1 MSSFL
6 LRALVTFTGAC
17 VLVVEVLATR
27 ILAPHFGSSLYTLSS
42 VLGVTLG
49 ALSVGYYIG
58 GIIADKH
65 PSWRTLG
72 ILIVLSGVTTILIWP
87 FSLSVLPALGRSL
100 SGGSGPLVGSI
111 LLFLVPCGILGMFSP
126 YAVALEA
133 RFIPGHA
140 AGRAAGNIFFWSTLG
155 SIAGS
160 IAAGFT
166 LIPLLGIKLLIA
178 AIGLSLLTVGAVM
191 MLLTMKKGR
200 GIGFL
205 ISCLF
210 LASSALSVPER
221 SQAVY
226 AVDGVYQRI
235 TVQDVAMDI
244 AGNNLRVLW
253 QDRNASSAVHLEDD
267 ELAFDYMRPV
277 AAAWTGR
284 EPPRRSLVIGAGA
297 FIVPGYIAKTLPD
310 AEVDVV
316 DIEPGLEDIA
326 TRFFRYEPTP
336 RVRSIIA
343 DGRTHVRDSKPY
355 DLIMG
360 DAYQATHSIPPHLT
374 TQEFFALVKDHL
386 TDEGMFIG
394 NFIGSI
400 ETSKKTYLPAAM
412 KTLLSVFPE
421 GRFYGI
427 QNPEG
432 FAVQNVIFIAC
443 KSDACIDPCS
453 QAFKRSPDPVV
464 STLCERE
471 VKVNAA
477 DLAMHPLLTDD
488 YAPVEWLAAGQ

>member
-17 VLVVEVLATR
+17 VLVVEILATR

-49 ALSVGYYIG
+49 ALSIGYYFG
-58 GIIADKH
+58 GILADKN
-65 PSWRTLG
+65 PSWKTLG
-72 ILIVLSGVTTILIWP
+72 ILLVLAGVTTLLIWP
-87 FSLSVLPALGRSL
+87 LSLFVLPSLGPALT
-100 SGGSGPLVGSI
+100 GGSGPLIGSI
-111 LLFLVPCGILGMFSP
+111 LLFLVPCGILGTFSP

-133 RFIPGHA
+133 RFTPGHS

-178 AIGLSLLTVGAVM
+178 CIGIALFGIGALI
-191 MLLTMKKGR
+191 MLMTMKKGR
-200 GIGFL
+200 GIGLL

-210 LASSALSVPER
+210 LAVSALSVAEK
-221 SQAVY
+221 SEAVY
-226 AVDGVYQRI
+226 AADGVYQRI
-235 TVQDVAMDI
+235 IVQDVALSDHT
-244 AGNNLRVLW
+244 LRILW
-253 QDRNASSAVHLEDD
+253 QDRNASSGIHLDHDD
-267 ELAFDYMRPV
+267 LAFEYTRPV

-284 EPPRRSLVIGAGA
+284 EGPRRSLVIGAGA
-297 FIVPGYIAKTLPD
+297 FIVPGFIAKALPN

-316 DIEPGLEDIA
+316 DIEPGLEEIA
-326 TRFFRYEPTP
+326 TRFFRFEPSP
-336 RVRSIIA
+336 RVHSIIA
-343 DGRTHVRDSKPY
+343 DGRTHVRDSEPY
-355 DLIMG
+355 DLIIG
-360 DAYQATHSIPPHLT
+360 DAYQATHAIPPHLT
-374 TQEFFALVKDHL
+374 TQEFFTLVKEHL
-386 TDEGMFIG
+386 TEDGMFIG

-400 ETSKKTYLPAAM
+400 DITKQTYLPAAM

-427 QNPEG
+427 QNPKTFE
-432 FAVQNVIFIAC
+432 VQNVIFIAC
-443 KSDACIDPCS
+443 KTETCIDPCS
-453 QAFKRSPDPVV
+453 SAFKRSSDPVL

-471 VKVNAA
+471 VKVNPA
-477 DLAMHPLLTDD
+477 DLAMHSLLTDD
-488 YAPVEWLAAGQ
+488 YAPVEWLSIRE

>member
-17 VLVVEVLATR
+17 VLVVEILATR

-49 ALSVGYYIG
+49 ALSIGYYFG
-58 GIIADKH
+58 GILADKH
-65 PSWRTLG
+65 PSWKTLG
-72 ILIVLSGVTTILIWP
+72 ILLVLAGVTTLLIWP
-87 FSLSVLPALGRSL
+87 LSLFVLPALGSSL
-100 SGGSGPLVGSI
+100 QSGAGPLIGSM
-111 LLFLVPCGILGMFSP
+111 LLFLVPCGILGTFSP

-133 RFIPGHA
+133 RFAPGHS

-178 AIGLSLLTVGAVM
+178 YIGIALFGVGALI
-191 MLLTMKKGR
+191 MLMHMRKGR
-200 GIGFL
+200 GIGL
-205 ISCLF
+205 LVSCLF
-210 LASSALSVPER
+210 LAGSALSVVER
-221 SQAVY
+221 SEAVY
-226 AVDGVYQRI
+226 AADGVYQRI
-235 TVQDVAMDI
+235 TVQDVALSDHT
-244 AGNNLRVLW
+244 LRILW
-253 QDRNASSAVHLEDD
+253 QDRNASSGIHLDNDD
-267 ELAFDYMRPV
+267 LAFEYTRPV

-284 EPPRRSLVIGAGA
+284 EGPKRSLVIGAGA
-297 FIVPGYIAKTLPD
+297 FIVPGFIAKSLPE
-310 AEVDVV
+310 AGVDVV
-316 DIEPGLEDIA
+316 DIEPGLEEIA
-326 TRFFRYEPTP
+326 TRFFRFEPSP
-336 RVRSIIA
+336 RVHSIIA
-343 DGRTHVRDSKPY
+343 DGRTYVRDSEPY

-360 DAYQATHSIPPHLT
+360 DAYQASHSIPPHLT
-374 TQEFFALVKDHL
+374 TQEFFTLVHDHL
-386 TDEGMFIG
+386 TDSGMFIG
-394 NFIGSI
+394 NFIGS
-400 ETSKKTYLPAAM
+400 TDLSKKTYLPAAM

-427 QNPEG
+427 QNPSG
-432 FAVQNVIFIAC
+432 FEIQNVIFIAC

-453 QAFKRSPDPVV
+453 SVFKRSSDPVL

-471 VKVNAA
+471 VKVDPA

-488 YAPVEWLAAGQ
+488 YAPVEWLAVGQ